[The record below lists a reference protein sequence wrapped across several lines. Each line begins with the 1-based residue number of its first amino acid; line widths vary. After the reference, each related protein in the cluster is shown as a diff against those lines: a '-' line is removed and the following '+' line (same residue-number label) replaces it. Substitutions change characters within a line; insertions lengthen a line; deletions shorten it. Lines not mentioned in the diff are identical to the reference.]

1 VSGCEFCAR
10 AAVQLDHSF
19 HAHCR
24 GCQARMVARSQ
35 LYFQCAQAG
44 EASEEYREFRRK
56 AGVTHAEVQAAAA
69 ADVLMKG
76 ER

>member
-1 VSGCEFCAR
+1 MSGCEFCAR
-10 AAVQLDHSF
+10 AAVQMEHGF
-19 HAHCR
+19 HAQCR
-24 GCQARMVARSQ
+24 GCNARMVARSPFYAECCR
-35 LYFQCAQAG
+35 LGTAT
-44 EASEEYREFRRK
+44 EDYREFRRK